1 MHVMPAEQVKLP
13 PASHWPLRNATY
25 ALCILLSATVCG
37 CRMHLDDSTL
47 ALEAATA
54 PVVDQAADAY
64 RSSNTL
70 HDLRQDYDAVAEF
83 DASDKVYN
91 PRDIQVLLSDKDI
104 AVRLAVLQGFQLYVK
119 SLCAI
124 ASGTNPK
131 ELGEASVSVGGQL
144 TSLANTLMP
153 SIQKAAG
160 IKNEST
166 SSPAI
171 SAETQNGITTGL
183 DALGKFLI
191 ARKVKSELPSKIA
204 AMDPHVQ
211 ALATLLES
219 DIDVLKDVGHRDYE
233 RIINLQTLSLR
244 KDTALASGE
253 RREGIMKLP
262 EIVRQEK
269 ESEEKL
275 DSLRAAVVLLAKT
288 HGQLAAQ
295 AQGKTPESLKEKLE
309 DLAAAANDL
318 GTFYSSLSTQ

>member
-13 PASHWPLRNATY
+13 PATPRPLRNATL
-25 ALCILLSATVCG
+25 ALCVLLSAAVCA

-54 PVVDQAADAY
+54 LVVDQAADAY
-64 RSSNTL
+64 RSANSL
-70 HDLRQDYDAVAEF
+70 HNLRQDYDAVAEF

-104 AVRLAVLQGFQLYVK
+104 AVRLAVLQGLQLYVK

-124 ASGTNPK
+124 VSDTNPK

-144 TSLANTLMP
+144 TTLANTLLP

-160 IKNEST
+160 IKSET
-166 SSPAI
+166 SSSP
-171 SAETQNGITTGL
+171 SLSTETQNGITTGL

-191 ARKVKSELPSKIA
+191 AHKVKSELPSKIA

-219 DIDVLKDVGHRDYE
+219 DIDLLKDVGHRDYE

-244 KDTALASGE
+244 KDTNLASGE

-262 EIVRQEK
+262 EIVRQQK
-269 ESEEKL
+269 DADEKL

-288 HGQLAAQ
+288 HQQLVAE
-295 AQGKTPESLKEKLE
+295 AQGKTPESLKQKLE